1 MTESLKFEFHKLLHV
16 YYCSLISL
24 DELKSVWGVECSPIY
39 FSHRS
44 NLDKALARWF
54 RAGDS
59 MLVDEVRAALIADG
73 VADEK
78 ARKMAD
84 KLDTS
89 IWHVIRSRESQ
100 LLAKSM
106 N

>member
-16 YYCSLISL
+16 YYCSLVSL
-24 DELKSVWGVECSPIY
+24 DELKSVWGDECSNIY

-44 NLDKALARWF
+44 NLDKALEHWF
-54 RAGDS
+54 HTGES
-59 MLVDEVRAALIADG
+59 MLVNEIRTALIADG
-73 VADEK
+73 LADEG

-84 KLDTS
+84 KLDTI
-89 IWHVIRSRESQ
+89 IWHVIRSKESQ

>member
-1 MTESLKFEFHKLLHV
+1 
-16 YYCSLISL
+16 
-24 DELKSVWGVECSPIY
+24 
-39 FSHRS
+39 
-44 NLDKALARWF
+44 
-54 RAGDS
+54 
-59 MLVDEVRAALIADG
+59 MLVNEIRTALIADG
-73 VADEK
+73 LADEG

-89 IWHVIRSRESQ
+89 IWHVIRSKESQ

>member
-1 MTESLKFEFHKLLHV
+1 
-16 YYCSLISL
+16 
-24 DELKSVWGVECSPIY
+24 
-39 FSHRS
+39 
-44 NLDKALARWF
+44 
-54 RAGDS
+54 